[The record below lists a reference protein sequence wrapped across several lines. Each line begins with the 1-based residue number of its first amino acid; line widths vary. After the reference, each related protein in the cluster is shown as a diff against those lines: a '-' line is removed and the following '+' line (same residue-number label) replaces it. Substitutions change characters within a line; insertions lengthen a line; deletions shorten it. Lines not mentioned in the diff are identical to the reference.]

1 MTKSF
6 LINTSVAAIVSAFVF
21 TAGVSSASARGDN
34 DQYGHASQSDGYKGS
49 YGGHYRK
56 HYSHKPHHS
65 YGRYGGSRGYGH
77 HPKHYSHT
85 PYTSYGSYGG
95 ASSYGNYGRHYR
107 KHYARNPYNSY
118 GSYAAMASTS
128 PYRGWE
134 ASPYYTGAG
143 YYAGSGPYAA
153 YAYSPK
159 EYRRYNGMV
168 CAPGTLTKM
177 DDGKMY
183 RCQ

>member
-34 DQYGHASQSDGYKGS
+34 DQYGHESQSDGYKGS

-56 HYSHKPHHS
+56 H
-65 YGRYGGSRGYGH
+65 
-77 HPKHYSHT
+77 
-85 PYTSYGSYGG
+85 
-95 ASSYGNYGRHYR
+95 
-107 KHYARNPYNSY
+107 
-118 GSYAAMASTS
+118 
-128 PYRGWE
+128 
-134 ASPYYTGAG
+134 
-143 YYAGSGPYAA
+143 YAA

>member
-1 MTKSF
+1 
-6 LINTSVAAIVSAFVF
+6 
-21 TAGVSSASARGDN
+21 
-34 DQYGHASQSDGYKGS
+34 
-49 YGGHYRK
+49 
-56 HYSHKPHHS
+56 
-65 YGRYGGSRGYGH
+65 
-77 HPKHYSHT
+77 
-85 PYTSYGSYGG
+85 
-95 ASSYGNYGRHYR
+95 
-107 KHYARNPYNSY
+107 
-118 GSYAAMASTS
+118 MASTS

-134 ASPYYTGAG
+134 VSPYYTGAG

-153 YAYSPK
+153 YAYSPE

>member
-56 HYSHKPHHS
+56 HY
-65 YGRYGGSRGYGH
+65 
-77 HPKHYSHT
+77 
-85 PYTSYGSYGG
+85 
-95 ASSYGNYGRHYR
+95 
-107 KHYARNPYNSY
+107 ARNPYNSY

-128 PYRGWE
+128 PYRSWE
-134 ASPYYTGAG
+134 GSPYYTGAG
-143 YYAGSGPYAA
+143 YYAGSGPYAT

>member
-77 HPKHYSHT
+77 HPKHYSH
-85 PYTSYGSYGG
+85 
-95 ASSYGNYGRHYR
+95 
-107 KHYARNPYNSY
+107 NPYNSY

>member
-56 HYSHKPHHS
+56 HYSHN
-65 YGRYGGSRGYGH
+65 
-77 HPKHYSHT
+77 

-95 ASSYGNYGRHYR
+95 ASSYGNYDRHYR
-107 KHYARNPYNSY
+107 KHYARKGYNSY
-118 GSYAAMASTS
+118 GSYAAIASTS
-128 PYRGWE
+128 P
-134 ASPYYTGAG
+134 
-143 YYAGSGPYAA
+143 
-153 YAYSPK
+153 
-159 EYRRYNGMV
+159 
-168 CAPGTLTKM
+168 
-177 DDGKMY
+177 
-183 RCQ
+183 